1 MRIASILALNMN
13 PKRLLAASLLAAA
26 ATLLVAEDASPI
38 VTLDEAIA
46 SARASGD
53 DFLIVSSGLEA
64 AKRQRELDLA
74 KQSLSVAASGAY
86 SLADGFG
93 DDEEAYG
100 QGVLAR
106 AVAASSGSAVSSSYA
121 GVASSPSASVS
132 VSSPL
137 TKATLSATQ
146 AIPVP
151 QKDIP
156 TVAQSSVVG
165 LTLNQT
171 VWDGYPGGQYR
182 ATLEKSRLA
191 YEGRELSARQGG
203 SAAAAKVKQAYIAM
217 LAAQRDLDIK
227 KQVLDKQSRLLAQI
241 EAVYALKQASAID
254 LRTAQVNAR
263 AAELDL
269 KSADKALRLA
279 NERLAVVMGRD
290 PASRF
295 SVAELDDP
303 EMPAASVEE
312 AIAIGL
318 KRRADLA
325 QLAMSASS
333 ARIDARLALAQAGPG
348 VSLTAGAAV
357 AVGWTDEPVVAQALS
372 LGAKVSLPLYD
383 SRAAS
388 LQAGTSEAQAALN
401 DLQAAQLR
409 KTLAS
414 DIRDYFEGALLQ
426 AEKVALA
433 KEGAELAEA
442 KFELMKAQSQYGT
455 ATTQDLLSASVD
467 AATAE
472 VNYGTARSAYLT
484 IVQQL
489 AAAMGL

>member
-1 MRIASILALNMN
+1 MRIASILAWNMI
-13 PKRLLAASLLAAA
+13 PKRLLATSLLAIAA
-26 ATLLVAEDASPI
+26 ALIGAEDAPAI
-38 VTLDEAIA
+38 VTLSEAIA
-46 SARASGD
+46 SAQSSGD

-64 AKRQRELDLA
+64 AKKQRELDLA
-74 KQSLSVAASGAY
+74 KQSVSVAASGAY

-100 QGVLAR
+100 QGVLAK
-106 AVAASSGSAVSSSYA
+106 AVSASSGSSVSSSYA
-121 GVASSPSASVS
+121 GLASSPSAGLS

-137 TKATLSATQ
+137 TKATLAAAQ

-165 LTLNQT
+165 FTLSQT
-171 VWDGYPGGQYR
+171 LWDGYPGGQYR
-182 ATLEKSRLA
+182 ATLEKSRLS
-191 YEGRELSARQGG
+191 YDGKELAARQGG
-203 SAAAAKVKQAYIAM
+203 SSAMAKVKQAYIAM

-227 KQVLDKQSRLLAQI
+227 KRVLDKQSKLLAQI
-241 EAVYALKQASAID
+241 EAVYAFKQASAID
-254 LRTAQVNAR
+254 LRTAQVNAKS
-263 AAELDL
+263 AELDL

-318 KRRADLA
+318 ERRADVA
-325 QLAMSASS
+325 QLETSASS
-333 ARIDARLALAQAGPG
+333 SRIDARLARAQASPG

-357 AVGWTDEPVVAQALS
+357 AVGWTEKPVVAQALS
-372 LGAKVSLPLYD
+372 LGAKVAMPVYD
-383 SRAAS
+383 SRAAA
-388 LQAGTSEAQAALN
+388 LQAGTSEAQAALY
-401 DLQAAQLR
+401 DLQAAQIR
-409 KTLAS
+409 KALAS
-414 DIRDYFEGALLQ
+414 DIRDYFEGSVLQ
-426 AEKVALA
+426 AERVSLA
-433 KEGAELAEA
+433 KESAELAEA
-442 KFELMKAQSQYGT
+442 KLELMKVQNQYGT
-455 ATTQDLLSASVD
+455 VTTQDLLAASVD

-472 VNYGTARSAYLT
+472 VNYGTARSAYLS